1 MKDPPNYARW
11 VRKVHSMEDA
21 VPISVDL
28 LAEKCGIPI
37 HEDSIQGFLGL
48 WLHVSECQGIVL
60 AEGQTSRRRR
70 FTLAH
75 ELGHACIPTHSKA
88 GILHCL
94 EADLSEADV
103 DRGLET
109 EANAFA
115 AELLAPKRLVTPM
128 LSTGALSIR
137 KADEIANHFDVSLT
151 CAVRRVVEYG
161 KQAAAMVLSENAR
174 IKWSVRRNGFPYG
187 LPGSGDQIPGG
198 TIARDIQ
205 AGGAN
210 SIDPRSVERLAWLP
224 ESSGHF
230 TVMESAI
237 RLGSLNQIVSLLWIP
252 DLEPEESDEES

>member
-1 MKDPPNYARW
+1 
-11 VRKVHSMEDA
+11 MEDT

-28 LAEKCGIPI
+28 LAENCGIPI
-37 HEDSIQGFLGL
+37 YEDSIQGFLGL
-48 WLHVSECQGIVL
+48 WFHVSECQGIVL
-60 AEGQTSRRRR
+60 AQGQTPRRRR

-75 ELGHACIPTHSKA
+75 ELGHACMPTHRKSSNLK
-88 GILHCL
+88 CL
-94 EADLSEADV
+94 EEDLTERDS
-103 DRGLET
+103 DRALET

-128 LSTGALSIR
+128 LATGAISIR
-137 KADEIANHFDVSLT
+137 KADEIANQFDISLT

-161 KQAAAMVLSENAR
+161 KQSAAMVLCENGKV
-174 IKWSVRRNGFPYG
+174 KWSVRRNGFPYG

-224 ESSGHF
+224 DTSGHF
-230 TVMESAI
+230 TVMESALQ
-237 RLGSLNQIVSLLWIP
+237 LGSLDQVLSLLWIP
-252 DLEPEESDEES
+252 DLEPEEPDEEA